1 LARLIPVSFAESTD
15 EEDKT
20 GVNGT
25 MRYLQ
30 DLGLNL
36 ESAEILVPLEIVQAP
51 ALAEMS
57 KEGFVEGWK
66 TVGCVSPHVEFG
78 LLLTQYLSADT
89 IPKQKSYVAGQLK
102 QLSTDMALFKKVYR
116 HTFVCSREQGQKAL
130 PLENALVYWEMIF
143 NSPGKPWITGTPPI
157 ATNWTNLWIE
167 FLRANWTKTVNKD
180 MWNQT
185 FEFFQKTMQDET
197 LSFWSEDGAWPG
209 VIDEFV
215 AYVKEKRGDLP
226 DTMETD

>member
-1 LARLIPVSFAESTD
+1 M
-15 EEDKT
+15 K
-20 GVNGT
+20 
-25 MRYLQ
+25 YLQ

-57 KEGFVEGWK
+57 KDAFVDGWK
-66 TVGCVSPHVEFG
+66 NVGCVSSHVSAE
-78 LLLTQYLSADT
+78 LLLTPTLSADT
-89 IPKQKSYVAGQLK
+89 IPKQKAYVAGQLK
-102 QLSTDMALFKKVYR
+102 QLSTDMALFKRVYR
-116 HTFVCSREQGQKAL
+116 HTFVCSRETGQKAL
-130 PLENALVYWEMIF
+130 PLDNALVYWEMIF
-143 NSPGKPWITGTPPI
+143 NSPGKPWITAT
-157 ATNWTNLWIE
+157 TNWTDLWIE
-167 FLRANWTKTVNKD
+167 FLKANWTKTVNKD

-215 AYVKEKRGDLP
+215 AYVKEKRGDSP

>member
-1 LARLIPVSFAESTD
+1 
-15 EEDKT
+15 
-20 GVNGT
+20 

-57 KEGFVEGWK
+57 KEAFIDGWK
-66 TVGCVSPHVEFG
+66 TVG
-78 LLLTQYLSADT
+78 ADT
-89 IPKQKSYVAGQLK
+89 IPKQKAYVAGQLK

-130 PLENALVYWEMIF
+130 PLENALVYWEMVF
-143 NSPGKPWITGTPPI
+143 NSPGQPWITGTPPTT
-157 ATNWTNLWIE
+157 TNWTNLWIE

-215 AYVKEKRGDLP
+215 AFVKEKRGDLP

>member
-1 LARLIPVSFAESTD
+1 LKYDFAESTD

-57 KEGFVEGWK
+57 KEAFIDGWK
-66 TVGCVSPHVEFG
+66 TVGCVFSHAKTSC
-78 LLLTQYLSADT
+78 LLTQHLSADT
-89 IPKQKSYVAGQLK
+89 ISKQKAYVTGQLK

-130 PLENALVYWEMIF
+130 PLENALVYWEMVF
-143 NSPGKPWITGTPPI
+143 NSPGQPWITGTPPTI
-157 ATNWTNLWIE
+157 TNWTNLWIE

-215 AYVKEKRGDLP
+215 AFIKEKRGDLP

>member
-1 LARLIPVSFAESTD
+1 MKYDFAESTD

-57 KEGFVEGWK
+57 KEAFIDGWK
-66 TVGCVSPHVEFG
+66 TVGCVFLHTKIIR
-78 LLLTQYLSADT
+78 LLTQHLSADT
-89 IPKQKSYVAGQLK
+89 IPKQKAYVAGQLK

-130 PLENALVYWEMIF
+130 PLENALVYWEMVF
-143 NSPGKPWITGTPPI
+143 NSPGQPWITGTPPTT
-157 ATNWTNLWIE
+157 TNWTNLWIE

-215 AYVKEKRGDLP
+215 AFVKEKRGDLP